1 MSSRAVAEMIDA
13 SRLGQIASET
23 DELQTVVTP
32 DQEAHQLEEVNA
44 EVTSRL
50 KTQFKFFSWKDAWQF

>member
-1 MSSRAVAEMIDA
+1 MIDA